1 MRKVKLSWAEQLRI
15 KAKKAEDS
23 NYLNHLGHVSLQ
35 VNIPKKTA
43 LYDPKP
49 LDLYDAYLIEKASL
63 KQKTNSENLS
73 VKVKNQNED
82 DMRKLE
88 FHEQY
93 FS

>member
-15 KAKKAEDS
+15 KAKKAEDLNS
-23 NYLNHLGHVSLQ
+23 LNHIGHVSLR
-35 VNIPKKTA
+35 VNIPKKTD

-49 LDLYDAYLIEKASL
+49 LDLYDAYLFEKASL
-63 KQKTNSENLS
+63 QQKTDSENSS
-73 VKVKNQNED
+73 VKVKNQNES
-82 DMRKLE
+82 DMREVE